1 MTTVKLGD
9 FCSYFMITL
18 VFLVLSPNH
27 MVDGLMLMIRR
38 GVPSEAVQPHGSL
51 LPWKNSSSC
60 AQKHTNQGSVNEPT
74 KDFSHLSLQ
83 YVYIERHTRESK
95 RDLKF
100 DLGVSTGVDLC
111 PAVGCHVAQ
120 DLRHL
125 LEHSQTPH
133 VDLSAESNNKIRKR
147 LIELLA
153 GAT

>member
-60 AQKHTNQGSVNEPT
+60 AQKHTNQGSVNEHT

-83 YVYIERHTRESK
+83 YVSDV
-95 RDLKF
+95 RDIKF

-111 PAVGCHVAQ
+111 PAVGRHVAQ

-153 GAT
+153 GAA